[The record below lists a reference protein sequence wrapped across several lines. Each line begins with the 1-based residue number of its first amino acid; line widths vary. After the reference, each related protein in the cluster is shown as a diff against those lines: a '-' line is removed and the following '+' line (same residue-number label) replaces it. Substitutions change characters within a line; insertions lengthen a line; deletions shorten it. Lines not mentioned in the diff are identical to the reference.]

1 MGNVGRSGARDAARI
16 LPAYR
21 RRLRISQ
28 LAEPRWEQVEGVRS
42 PAVRYDT
49 QVKIC
54 IVSDS
59 HDRAEAL
66 AQAVRDASAEG
77 AVAIIHCGDVIG
89 TQTLRAAMR
98 IGLPLHVIHGNN
110 LGDPVSLS
118 RFSRESDG
126 TVHYHGADA
135 RIELGGRRIF
145 VVHYPEYGYG
155 MACTGDWD
163 LVCCGHSHAAR
174 VDRVRNVKNGE
185 TWLVNPGTV
194 AGLSAP
200 ATWILGD
207 LDAMRFD
214 VKELEAR

>member
-1 MGNVGRSGARDAARI
+1 
-16 LPAYR
+16 
-21 RRLRISQ
+21 
-28 LAEPRWEQVEGVRS
+28 
-42 PAVRYDT
+42 
-49 QVKIC
+49 VKIC

-98 IGLPLHVIHGNN
+98 SGLPLHVIHGNN
-110 LGDPVSLS
+110 LGDPVALS
-118 RFSRESDG
+118 RFSRESNG
-126 TVHYHGADA
+126 TVQYHGADA

-145 VVHYPEYGYG
+145 VVHYPEYAYG

-163 LVCCGHSHAAR
+163 LVCCGHSHEAG
-174 VDRVRNVKNGE
+174 VSQVKNIKGGS

-194 AGLSAP
+194 AGLAAP
-200 ATWILGD
+200 ATWVLGD
-207 LDAMRFD
+207 LAAMRFD
-214 VKELEAR
+214 LNTLMP